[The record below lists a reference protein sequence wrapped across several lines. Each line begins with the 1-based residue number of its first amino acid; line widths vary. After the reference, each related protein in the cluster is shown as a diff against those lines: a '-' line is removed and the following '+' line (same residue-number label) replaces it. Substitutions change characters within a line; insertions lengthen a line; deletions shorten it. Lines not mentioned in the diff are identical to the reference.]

1 MSKENTAVAVRQNV
15 SLQINDVDSLIKI
28 GELFDRSGM
37 FGCSQQG
44 QGMVLAMTCVQAGM
58 TPLEFIQTYHIIE
71 GRPSMRADAM
81 LAKFI
86 ERGGKY
92 TITERSDTRAAATF
106 TKDGNVLKSEFTLAE
121 AQAKRIVY
129 NTKGEVKNTWGKWPK
144 QMLWSRLV
152 SDNVRTL
159 DPGVNMGTYT
169 PEEVNDFDDAKTVQ
183 PVPANV
189 PTPMTCSAA
198 VQDQKPEP
206 EPAKAST
213 GKAHPG
219 PAANHAPDKTVPAPD
234 KPKAIVPEVM
244 KDEFDKVPCGKLT
257 GKKWTDLTNEQLSFA
272 VQWPHPAM
280 TDQHR
285 EKIKEEIAKR
295 KPAAP
300 QSK

>member
-37 FGCSQQG
+37 FGCTQQG

-81 LAKFI
+81 LAKFV
-86 ERGGKY
+86 ERGGTYK
-92 TITERSDTRAAATF
+92 IEERSDKRAAATF
-106 TKDGNVLKSEFTLAE
+106 TKDGNVLKAEFTLVE
-121 AQAKRIVY
+121 AQQKRLIY
-129 NTKGEVKNTWGKWPK
+129 GKDGKTIKTNWDKWPK
-144 QMLWSRLV
+144 QMLWARLV

-169 PEEVNDFDDAKTVQ
+169 PEEVSDFDDAKTVHSI
-183 PVPANV
+183 PSNV
-189 PTPMTCSAA
+189 PTPTVCSAA
-198 VQDQKPEP
+198 TQDQKPEP
-206 EPAKAST
+206 EPTTAST
-213 GKAHPG
+213 GKTSPG
-219 PAANHAPDKTVPAPD
+219 PAANHAPDKS
-234 KPKAIVPEVM
+234 KAIVPEVL
-244 KDEFDKVPCGKLT
+244 KDNFDKVPCGKLT
-257 GKKWTDLTNEQLSFA
+257 GKRWSDLTSEQWSFA